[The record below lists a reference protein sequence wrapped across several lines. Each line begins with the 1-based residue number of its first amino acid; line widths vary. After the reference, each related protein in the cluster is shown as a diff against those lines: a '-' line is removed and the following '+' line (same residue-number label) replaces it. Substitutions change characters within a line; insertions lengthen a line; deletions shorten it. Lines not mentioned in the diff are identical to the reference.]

1 MLQQTTV
8 GAVRARYER
17 FLTRFPDLASLA
29 RAREETVLAAWSGL
43 GYYARARNLRRAAR
57 LMVSDHG
64 GRVPRNPH
72 ELQRLPGLGAYTA
85 AAVASLA
92 YGARAAAAEANVTR
106 VLARLFAISGLT
118 GSRPLRDRVLAAALR
133 LLPRRRPG
141 DMTAAL
147 MDLGQTICTPR
158 RPACFRCPLS
168 SECSARRAGIPER
181 YPKRRKKPQPV
192 YVVVAAAVP
201 CRDGRALLV
210 RRKGSLLTGM
220 WDFSSAEGATLE
232 RARRNLSATIR
243 PLGLRLSA
251 KPVGHARHTIV
262 NRRLAVTVY
271 PAVINSQFSILNSQF
286 PSFRW
291 FRPQELDRAA
301 IPTLTR
307 KIARAA
313 GFL

>member
-8 GAVRARYER
+8 GTVRARYER
-17 FLTRFPDLASLA
+17 FLTRFPDLTSLA

-43 GYYARARNLRRAAR
+43 GYYVRARNLRRAAR
-57 LMVSDHG
+57 LMVSEYG

-72 ELQRLPGLGAYTA
+72 ELQRLPGFGAYTA

-92 YGARAAAAEANVTR
+92 YGVRIAAAEANVTR
-106 VLARLFAISGLT
+106 VLARLFAISGLI
-118 GSRPLRDRVLAAALR
+118 GSRALRDRVLATALR

-141 DMTAAL
+141 DLTAAL
-147 MDLGQTICTPR
+147 MDLGQTICTPH

-168 SECSARRAGIPER
+168 SECSARRVGTPER
-181 YPKRRKKPQPV
+181 YPSWRKRPQPV
-192 YVVVAAAVP
+192 HVVVAAAVP
-201 CRDGRALLV
+201 RRNSQALLV

-251 KPVGHARHTIV
+251 RPVGYARHTIV
-262 NRRLAVTVY
+262 NRRLAITVFAARLQSPITNY
-271 PAVINSQFSILNSQF
+271 QSQISC
-286 PSFRW
+286 RW
-291 FRPQELDRAA
+291 FLPRELERAA
-301 IPTLTR
+301 IATLTR